1 MSFTNYGSFS
11 PTLNLTKAVP
21 STVAAFKSLN
31 ADEQL
36 SLLWQLYKNADMGS
50 WIAIAA
56 PGAAR
61 LQLTEG
67 LVNQIKSKSPRE
79 QLQLLR
85 ELANQA
91 NTSASRAYGIFN
103 GNNKLTFWHQLAS
116 LMQSGELAQIPED
129 YQLSSPAAEVLNKIS
144 QLDFG
149 RQVQVLRRVLIDMGK
164 DPFAP

>member
-1 MSFTNYGSFS
+1 MSFTNYLSFS
-11 PTLNLTKAVP
+11 PSLNPTKAVP
-21 STVAAFKSLN
+21 STVAAIKSLN

-36 SLLWQLYKNADMGS
+36 ILLWQIYKSTDMGG

-61 LQLTEG
+61 FKLTEG
-67 LVNQIKSKSPRE
+67 LINQIKGMSPSE

-91 NTSASRAYGIFN
+91 NTSTSRAYGVFN
-103 GNNKLTFWHQLAS
+103 GNNKLTFWYQLAS
-116 LMQSGELAQIPED
+116 LMQSGELVPVPENF
-129 YQLSSPAAEVLNKIS
+129 QLSPSAAEVLNKITL
-144 QLDFG
+144 LDFG
-149 RQVQVLRRVLIDMGK
+149 RQVQVLRRLFLDMGQ